1 MYCFA
6 KGFHLSLGGKSKFTT
21 YVGASV
27 TGSGGYFPD
36 SHVSLNFGINN
47 FYLSVTLTDVISV
60 YLHP

>member
-1 MYCFA
+1 VYFIA

-36 SHVSLNFGINN
+36 SQVSLNFGINN
-47 FYLSVTLTDVISV
+47 FYLNLF
-60 YLHP
+60 